1 MVVEKEGF
9 GAVKTYN
16 IICYCLVIIV
26 KKHRLYNS
34 LQYTR
39 DVYRN
44 ILKINSVT
52 SSNNTS
58 FPYLFYNYPWVPG

>member
-9 GAVKTYN
+9 GAVKNYN

-26 KKHRLYNS
+26 KKYRLYNNS

-44 ILKINSVT
+44 ILKINNVT
-52 SSNNTS
+52 PSNNT
-58 FPYLFYNYPWVPG
+58 

>member
-1 MVVEKEGF
+1 MVEKEGF
-9 GAVKTYN
+9 GVVKNNN

-26 KKHRLYNS
+26 KKHRLYNNS

-44 ILKINSVT
+44 ILKINNVT
-52 SSNNTS
+52 SSNNS
-58 FPYLFYNYPWVPG
+58 

>member
-9 GAVKTYN
+9 GAVKNYN
-16 IICYCLVIIV
+16 IICYCLVIIG
-26 KKHRLYNS
+26 KKHCLYNNS

-44 ILKINSVT
+44 ILKINNVT
-52 SSNNTS
+52 SSNNT
-58 FPYLFYNYPWVPG
+58 

>member
-9 GAVKTYN
+9 GAVKNYN

-26 KKHRLYNS
+26 KKHRLYNNS
-34 LQYTR
+34 LQCTR

-44 ILKINSVT
+44 ILKINNVT
-52 SSNNTS
+52 SSNNT
-58 FPYLFYNYPWVPG
+58 

>member
-9 GAVKTYN
+9 GVVKHN

-26 KKHRLYNS
+26 KKHRLYNNS
-34 LQYTR
+34 LQYTW

-44 ILKINSVT
+44 ILKINNVT
-52 SSNNTS
+52 SSNNT
-58 FPYLFYNYPWVPG
+58 

>member
-26 KKHRLYNS
+26 KKHCLYNLIACS
-34 LQYTR
+34 TQGMF
-39 DVYRN
+39 
-44 ILKINSVT
+44 IEIFLK
-52 SSNNTS
+52 
-58 FPYLFYNYPWVPG
+58 

>member
-9 GAVKTYN
+9 GAVKNNN

-26 KKHRLYNS
+26 NKSLYNNS

-44 ILKINSVT
+44 ILKINNVT
-52 SSNNTS
+52 SSNS
-58 FPYLFYNYPWVPG
+58 K

>member
-9 GAVKTYN
+9 DAIKK
-16 IICYCLVIIV
+16 IILIYYCLVIIV
-26 KKHRLYNS
+26 KKHRLYNNS

-44 ILKINSVT
+44 ILKINNVT
-52 SSNNTS
+52 SSNNT
-58 FPYLFYNYPWVPG
+58 

>member
-9 GAVKTYN
+9 GAVKNYN

-26 KKHRLYNS
+26 KKKHRLYNNS

-44 ILKINSVT
+44 ILKINNVT
-52 SSNNTS
+52 SSNNT
-58 FPYLFYNYPWVPG
+58 

>member
-9 GAVKTYN
+9 DAVKNNN

-26 KKHRLYNS
+26 KKHRLYNNS

-39 DVYRN
+39 DVYRH
-44 ILKINSVT
+44 IFLK
-52 SSNNTS
+52 
-58 FPYLFYNYPWVPG
+58 

>member
-9 GAVKTYN
+9 CAVKHYN
-16 IICYCLVIIV
+16 SICYCLVIIV
-26 KKHRLYNS
+26 KIHRLYNNS

-44 ILKINSVT
+44 ILKINNVT
-52 SSNNTS
+52 SSNNT
-58 FPYLFYNYPWVPG
+58 